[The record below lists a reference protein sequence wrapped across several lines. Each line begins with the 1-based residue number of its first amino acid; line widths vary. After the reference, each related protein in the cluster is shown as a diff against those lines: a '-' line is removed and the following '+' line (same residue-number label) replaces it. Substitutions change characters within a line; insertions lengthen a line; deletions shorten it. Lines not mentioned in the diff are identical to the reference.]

1 MRPGRSIATAHC
13 PWLLGLA
20 LQDVASVLHTRDG
33 RPTETD
39 REKRSRRAAGP
50 LRARLKSPSLH
61 RLRLPFCRCQRA
73 FRRPGAPA
81 PRSASRRP
89 AAYAVPGRATALTSS
104 CPKTRSEAYPL
115 WCPRFTDL
123 RHPFLNPTHCKLLWR
138 VDRRGVDRRG
148 AWRTLPEQRPWV
160 EAARCGGVRM

>member
-1 MRPGRSIATAHC
+1 MSNASRPDVATAHC

-20 LQDVASVLHTRDG
+20 LQDVASVPRTRDG

-50 LRARLKSPSLH
+50 LRARLK
-61 RLRLPFCRCQRA
+61 CQRA

-89 AAYAVPGRATALTSS
+89 AAYGVPGRATVLTSS
-104 CPKTRSEAYPL
+104 CPKTHSEAYPL
-115 WCPRFTDL
+115 WCPRVSPTCAI
-123 RHPFLNPTHCKLLWR
+123 RLNPTHCKLLWR
-138 VDRRGVDRRG
+138 VDRRGVDPGVARG
-148 AWRTLPEQRPWV
+148 GP
-160 EAARCGGVRM
+160 